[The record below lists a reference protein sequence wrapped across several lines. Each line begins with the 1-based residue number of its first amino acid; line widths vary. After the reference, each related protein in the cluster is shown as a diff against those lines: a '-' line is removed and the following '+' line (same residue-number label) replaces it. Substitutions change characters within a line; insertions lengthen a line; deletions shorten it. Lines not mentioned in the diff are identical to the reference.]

1 MTDARSDYK
10 VVSRS
15 ENYLENV
22 AAACRKARTQIHPY
36 RFDPVDFIEN
46 VLMVDGVES
55 VWATRWVQPKGKL
68 SLKLFDRISIWDP
81 PAEVSFDPV
90 TLHFDR
96 ALWANA
102 KLGRTQET
110 FIAAHEVGHI
120 MLHDASAMTFSSE
133 KEERISF
140 RKSDDES
147 AEWQAH
153 TFAGYVLLPTHAVR
167 KFNDQSML
175 SFLCNAPDSLV
186 TERLAAVRGIK
197 KTLNSHQLEDF
208 CMGCGDLTAVTQG
221 ICLDCERKRNN

>member
-1 MTDARSDYK
+1 MSSDYK

-15 ENYLENV
+15 EDYLANV
-22 AAACRKARTQIHPY
+22 AAACRRARPQAHPY

-55 VWATRWVQPKGKL
+55 VWSTLWVQPKGKL
-68 SLKLFDRISIWDP
+68 SLKLFDRTSIWDP

-110 FIAAHEVGHI
+110 FIATHEIGHI
-120 MLHDASAMTFSSE
+120 ILHDANAKTFSSE
-133 KEERISF
+133 KEARISF

-153 TFAGYVLLPTHAVR
+153 TFTGHALLPTHAVQ
-167 KFNDQSML
+167 KINDQEML
-175 SFLCNAPDSLV
+175 AFLCNA
-186 TERLAAVRGIK
+186 
-197 KTLNSHQLEDF
+197 
-208 CMGCGDLTAVTQG
+208 
-221 ICLDCERKRNN
+221 